1 MPKLANSFRSSSI
14 SGVPQTRDV
23 VAHVGVAA
31 VDHRRRTAVIHG
43 PIGGL
48 RAAVLKADIHEPFG
62 AERQTH
68 VTGESVVHT
77 ATADAVA
84 RAADGTARARV
95 AVVLVEVLAGA
106 ELHAAPGA
114 GVLQLEVDDAGN
126 GVGTVLRGRA
136 VAQHLDLPQSDGG
149 YGGQIRPLRPVGNTI
164 AQPGDYGRAVAA
176 LAVDEDQRVVR
187 GHVAQVGRPHDGGR
201 VADGLG
207 VDVERGGQRAHQ
219 VGHVGGS
226 LIDEI
231 RAADHVDG
239 NHRFGARPRFGTSPD
254 HDQFGLHEDRQREGN
269 STLGFLHQVFQHLEV
284 GSDDHDRV
292 RRCAEIAKL
301 CGPGFVGRLLLGSD
315 QYRSPN
321 YGGG

>member
-1 MPKLANSFRSSSI
+1 M
-14 SGVPQTRDV
+14 
-23 VAHVGVAA
+23 GVAA

-48 RAAVLKADIHEPFG
+48 RAAVLEAEIHEPFG

-68 VTGESVVHT
+68 VTGESVVRT
-77 ATADAVA
+77 ATADAIA

-95 AVVLVEVLAGA
+95 AVVLVEVLAGT

-149 YGGQIRPLRPVGNTI
+149 YGGQIRPLRSVGNTI

-207 VDVERGGQRAHQ
+207 VDVEGRRQRAHQ
-219 VGHVGGS
+219 VGDVGGP
-226 LIDEI
+226 LIGEI

-239 NHRFGARPRFGTSPD
+239 NHRLGAGPRLATSPD
-254 HDQFGLHEDRQREGN
+254 HDQFGLQEDLQREGDP
-269 STLGFLHQVFQHLEV
+269 TLRFLHQIFQHLKV
-284 GSDDHDRV
+284 RSDDHYRV
-292 RRCAEIAKL
+292 RRIAEIAEL
-301 CGPGFVGRLLLGSD
+301 RGAGLVSGLLLISD
-315 QYRSPN
+315 QYRGA
-321 YGGG
+321 YYRRG